1 MCFFVILIAEKVKA
15 GDEMKVQVK
24 KRAASRFRKAYPLVQ
39 EEDLVKKAP
48 TTEEWI
54 EFTDQNGQFVGKGYL
69 GKQNKGIGWILSQK
83 DQAFDLSFFEQ
94 LFTRAKEYRKPFFA
108 DELTTAFRL
117 FNGEGDGIGGLIIDY
132 YDGYAVFSWYNE
144 TLYSYRNMLVEA
156 FKKSCPEIAGIYEK
170 IRFDAQDLP
179 ESSHVFGE
187 KAPEPLIVK
196 ENGINFAV
204 YLNEGLM
211 TGIFLDQK
219 EVRGALAEGLALGK
233 TVLNMFSYTGAFSVA
248 AAMGGAAETT
258 SVDLAKRSLKKTQEQ
273 FQVNGLSLENHKIVV
288 MDVFDYF
295 KYAVKKGFTYD
306 MIVLDP
312 PSFARNKKK
321 VFRVAKNYGEL
332 VRDSIDILEEDG
344 ILITSANTANLPA
357 EQFQKMIEEE
367 FDKKNVDYV
376 QQASYRLPADFRTI
390 SAFEEGNYL
399 KVFIYKIKK

>member
-1 MCFFVILIAEKVKA
+1 
-15 GDEMKVQVK
+15 MKVQVK
-24 KRAASRFRKAYPLVQ
+24 KRAASRFKKAYPLVQ
-39 EEDLVKKAP
+39 EEDLVKSVP

-54 EFTDQNGQFVGKGYL
+54 EFTDQYGQFVGKGYL

-83 DQAFDLSFFEQ
+83 DRPFDSDFFEK
-94 LFTRAKEYRKPFFA
+94 LFFKAKEYRKPFFA

-144 TLYSYRNMLVEA
+144 TLYSYRKLLVEA
-156 FKKSCPEIAGIYEK
+156 FKKSCPEIVGIYEK
-170 IRFDAQDLP
+170 IRFDAPSLP
-179 ESSHVFGE
+179 ESSHVSG
-187 KAPEPLIVK
+187 KQAPEPLIVK

-219 EVRGALAEGLALGK
+219 EVRGALSEGAALGK

-248 AAMGGAAETT
+248 AAMGGASETT

-288 MDVFDYF
+288 MDVFEYF

-332 VRDSIDILEEDG
+332 VRDSIDILEDEG

-376 QQASYRLPADFRTI
+376 QKAAYRLPADFRTI
-390 SAFEEGNYL
+390 PAFEEGNYL
-399 KVFIYKIKK
+399 KVFIYQIKK